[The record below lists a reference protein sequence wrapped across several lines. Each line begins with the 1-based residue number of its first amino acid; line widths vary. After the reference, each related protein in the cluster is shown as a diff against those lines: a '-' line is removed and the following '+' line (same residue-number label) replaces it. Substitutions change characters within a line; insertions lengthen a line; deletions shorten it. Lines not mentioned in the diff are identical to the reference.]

1 MGLVDAERKL
11 LKMILL
17 SPPGPNFTCPHF
29 FFSFFFLPF
38 RKLYDQ
44 SRPFRGW
51 NAVVFWKVK
60 KKKKKKARK
69 RRKEGGRRQKEGET
83 EKRRGMQERKE
94 KIKGARERKYYAE
107 SFQIPVSGPSV
118 KNIRIKWKATYL
130 THHGGSTSLAAAY
143 KIIVGYSHYAQPHLP
158 LPKNKE
164 KKKHY
169 RPKLTLNLCF

>member
-1 MGLVDAERKL
+1 MQKESCWRW
-11 LKMILL
+11 
-17 SPPGPNFTCPHF
+17 SCCPHQGQISHAPIF
-29 FFSFFFLPF
+29 FFSFFFYLSESCMINPDLLGVETLWF
-38 RKLYDQ
+38 SER
-44 SRPFRGW
+44 W
-51 NAVVFWKVK
+51 K